1 MSEDTDGRGPKPDG
15 SAYAAH
21 LARITERNAAST
33 KAGKARRAEHELAQA
48 RDRIETERL
57 QEAGLRKSKKS

>member
-1 MSEDTDGRGPKPDG
+1 MTDQTDGRGPKPDG
-15 SAYAAH
+15 SAYTAH

-48 RDRIETERL
+48 KRRAETQRL
-57 QEAGLRKSKKS
+57 QEAGLRERR

>member
-1 MSEDTDGRGPKPDG
+1 MTDQTDSRGPKPDG
-15 SAYAAH
+15 SAYTAH

-48 RDRIETERL
+48 KRRAETQRL
-57 QEAGLRKSKKS
+57 QEAGLRERR

>member
-1 MSEDTDGRGPKPDG
+1 MSEDTDTRGPKPDG

-48 RDRIETERL
+48 KGRIETERL
-57 QEAGLRKSKKS
+57 QEAGLRKKQR